1 MNKRALIDVVLVG
14 MLVCGWSC
22 SGPKISVEEENV
34 LAALSNIQQGLESN
48 MSYDE
53 FIQLLNQ
60 AKIEID
66 RLKNDPKYIENIA
79 RKELG
84 MIGEDEV
91 ILKTPSQPEP
101 KK

>member
-1 MNKRALIDVVLVG
+1 MTKTQGILISFASL
-14 MLVCGWSC
+14 L
-22 SGPKISVEEENV
+22 
-34 LAALSNIQQGLESN
+34 LAALFFFIIVSEHGLRQERGKLV
-48 MSYDE
+48 E
-53 FIQLLNQ
+53 KTEQLTRENLSIS
-60 AKIEID
+60 IEID

-91 ILKTPSQPEP
+91 ILKTQSQPEQ